1 VETDCD
7 RRVLATAPDVRRYGT
22 LLLEVAERT
31 RRHALPMAAFAE
43 SRSSLERRIR
53 MMTNRQARN
62 RVGWALAV
70 GLSVA
75 AAPAAL
81 LALPAPA
88 PVGVEGVRGAVTDWV
103 RAQQPEQV
111 HRVTVSAA
119 QLHDRLLLLMP
130 PDPNAHRDTVP
141 AGQSHAYQVRELDVK
156 PRLLNPPEIQ
166 ALLTHLYPPELQVA
180 RVGGTAVVQFVVAVD
195 GTVDPSTIKT
205 ISSTDPRFAEAS
217 AAAVRAFRFQP
228 GLLNGKKVRALIQMP
243 VTWQPDAGTST
254 PAVDPADFSGMG
266 VARGVDAGAPP
277 RDSAKFEYEVARLDT
292 KPELLNTQEIADLMN
307 RFYPRGLREAG
318 IGGPA
323 VVEFVIQADGSVDP
337 TTLRLIGNPNRQLG
351 TASILVAERFRF
363 RPGMRNGKP
372 VRVLI
377 QMPITW
383 QPEASGAG
391 TKGFQ
396 ELIPPKESPP
406 AVPDVDTGAPAVN
419 PADFRVVGEGDTHA
433 RITGFILDRDDHPV
447 VGANVNIPALQRGAV
462 TQSDGRFT
470 IVVPPG
476 THRLQVSAPGWPKS
490 VSMEVRALAGRT
502 AVVGFSEPAP

>member
-1 VETDCD
+1 
-7 RRVLATAPDVRRYGT
+7 
-22 LLLEVAERT
+22 
-31 RRHALPMAAFAE
+31 MAAFAE
-43 SRSSLERRIR
+43 SSSSLERRIR

-62 RVGWALAV
+62 RAGWVLAV
-70 GLSVA
+70 ALSVA

-88 PVGVEGVRGAVTDWV
+88 PVGVEGVRGAVTGWV

-111 HRVTVSAA
+111 HRVTVPAE
-119 QLHDRLLLLMP
+119 QVHDRLLLLMP
-130 PDPNAHRDTVP
+130 PDPDAHRDTVP
-141 AGQSHAYQVRELDVK
+141 AGQSHAYQARELDVK
-156 PRLLNPPEIQ
+156 PRLLNPPEIK
-166 ALLTHLYPPELQVA
+166 ALLTHLYPPELQAA

-205 ISSTDPRFAEAS
+205 ISSTDPRFGEAS

-243 VTWQPDAGTST
+243 VTWQPDSGTSA

-266 VARGVDAGAPP
+266 VARGVDAGAQP
-277 RDSAKFEYEVARLDT
+277 RDSTKFMYEVARLDT
-292 KPELLNTQEIADLMN
+292 KPELLNTREIADLMN

-318 IGGPA
+318 IGGPV

-337 TTLRLIGNPNRQLG
+337 TTLRLIGNPNPQLG
-351 TASILVAERFRF
+351 TASILVAERFQF

-377 QMPITW
+377 QMPMTW
-383 QPEASGAG
+383 QPPAGGAEANP
-391 TKGFQ
+391 KGFQ
-396 ELIPPKESPP
+396 ELIPPKEPPP
-406 AVPDVDTGAPAVN
+406 AIPDVDTGAPAVN

-433 RITGFILDRDDHPV
+433 RITGFILDRNDHPV
-447 VGANVNIPALQRGAV
+447 VGASVSIPALHRGAI
-462 TQSDGRFT
+462 TQPDGRFA
-470 IVVPPG
+470 ILVPPG
-476 THRLQVSAPGWPKS
+476 THRLEVSAPGWPKA

-502 AVVGFSEPAP
+502 AVVGLSEPAP